1 MKIHGSSDYHSRKWK
16 ELTSLSVGEYLNEL
30 SSISRILFNNIGNR
44 SSIHPKVQKILK
56 VFILRE
62 NSNPYSLYDKVK
74 RSKRLV
80 IPRVGN
86 GGRGG
91 KRYGCKMQAQGAC
104 DETEIFKWDNT
115 DWDN

>member
-44 SSIHPKVQKILK
+44 SSIHPKVQKILN

-62 NSNPYSLYDKVK
+62 NANPYSLYDKVK

-91 KRYGCKMQAQGAC
+91 KRCSYKRQAHRACNETGA
-104 DETEIFKWDNT
+104 IG
-115 DWDN
+115 